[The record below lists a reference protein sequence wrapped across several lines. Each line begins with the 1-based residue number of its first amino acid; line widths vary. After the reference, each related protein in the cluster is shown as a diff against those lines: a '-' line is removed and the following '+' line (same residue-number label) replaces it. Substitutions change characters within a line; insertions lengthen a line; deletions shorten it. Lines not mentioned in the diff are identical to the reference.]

1 MIIWI
6 ASYPKSGNTWVRSFL
21 SSYIYSEGKEFN
33 FQMLNKI
40 TQFPSRRLFN
50 KMGQN
55 PKNLLE
61 AAQSWISSQEIINL
75 SNDIVFLKTHNAMC
89 KLENYPF
96 TNKENTLGA
105 IYIVRD
111 PRDVLVSYYAHS
123 VTKTNNAN
131 YTSVLDTMTTG
142 KTLTYL
148 SDDKDKKF
156 MSIMGNWSE
165 NYNSWKNFNL
175 TKKIII
181 KYEDLL
187 LDPFMNFLKIIEFL
201 NNLYGLKIDK
211 NKIKKSIEATKFSN
225 LQKLEKEIGFGE
237 KLKNKKLFFREGKIG
252 QWKKKLDKK
261 FSDKLEKVFY
271 KDMKELNYL

>member
-21 SSYIYSEGKEFN
+21 FSYIYSEGKAFN
-33 FQMLNKI
+33 FEMLFEKI
-40 TQFPSRRLFN
+40 TQFPSQSLFN
-50 KMGQN
+50 QMGQN

-61 AAQSWISSQEIINL
+61 AAQSWISTQEMINL
-75 SNDIVFLKTHNAMC
+75 SNDNDIVFLKTHNAMC
-89 KLENYPF
+89 KIENYPF

-111 PRDVLVSYYAHS
+111 PRDVLVSYCAHS
-123 VTKTNNAN
+123 VNVN
-131 YTSVLDTMTTG
+131 YASVLSTMTTG
-142 KTLTYL
+142 KRPTHLP
-148 SDDKDKKF
+148 DDKDKKD
-156 MSIMGNWSE
+156 MLIMGNWSE

-175 TKKIII
+175 TKKLII

-225 LQKLEKEIGFGE
+225 LQNLEKKNGFAE
-237 KLKNKKLFFREGKIG
+237 KLDNNELFFREGKIG

>member
-6 ASYPKSGNTWVRSFL
+6 ASYPKSGNTWVRAFL
-21 SSYIYSEGKEFN
+21 SYYIYSEGKEFN

-40 TQFPSRRLFN
+40 TQFPSRTLFN

-61 AAQSWISSQEIINL
+61 AAQSWISTQEMINL
-75 SNDIVFLKTHNAMC
+75 SNDNDIVFLKTHNAMC
-89 KLENYPF
+89 KLENYAF

-111 PRDVLVSYYAHS
+111 PRDVLVSYHAHS
-123 VTKTNNAN
+123 VNVN
-131 YTSVLDTMTTG
+131 YTSVLSTMTTG
-142 KTLTYL
+142 KTPTHL
-148 SDDKDKKF
+148 SDDKDKKD

-261 FSDKLEKVFY
+261 FSDKLEKSI
-271 KDMKELNYL
+271 L

>member
-1 MIIWI
+1 
-6 ASYPKSGNTWVRSFL
+6 
-21 SSYIYSEGKEFN
+21 
-33 FQMLNKI
+33 
-40 TQFPSRRLFN
+40 
-50 KMGQN
+50 
-55 PKNLLE
+55 
-61 AAQSWISSQEIINL
+61 
-75 SNDIVFLKTHNAMC
+75 
-89 KLENYPF
+89 
-96 TNKENTLGA
+96 
-105 IYIVRD
+105 
-111 PRDVLVSYYAHS
+111 
-123 VTKTNNAN
+123 
-131 YTSVLDTMTTG
+131 MTTG
-142 KTLTYL
+142 KALNYL
-148 SDDKDKKF
+148 PDGEKRKLV
-156 MSIMGNWSE
+156 SIMGSWSE

-225 LQKLEKEIGFGE
+225 LQNLEKKNGFGE
-237 KLKNKKLFFREGKIG
+237 KLDNNELFFREGKIG